1 MLDDV
6 NIATAF
12 NSTIVNVELEV
23 EENVVKYI
31 QELNDFPAEDFFRVL
46 FVLFVKFHYCRCEI
60 FFVSLHCIMDNSE

>member
-46 FVLFVKFHYCRCEI
+46 FVKFHYCRCEI

>member
-23 EENVVKYI
+23 EENVVKVAIKYI
-31 QELNDFPAEDFFRVL
+31 QELNDFPAEDFFRVP
-46 FVLFVKFHYCRCEI
+46 FIHYMR
-60 FFVSLHCIMDNSE
+60 IMVE